1 MEEFISKFFLFY
13 GTLQAGL
20 AGNSWL
26 IALVIGGVLNSALS
40 LYYYLRI
47 MRYMYLYDPE
57 ESEEVVFP
65 NSVRYVS
72 LGVILLL
79 AVIFP
84 WYWDSLYGL
93 CEEAASALLG

>member
-1 MEEFISKFFLFY
+1 
-13 GTLQAGL
+13 
-20 AGNSWL
+20 
-26 IALVIGGVLNSALS
+26 
-40 LYYYLRI
+40 

-57 ESEEVVFP
+57 GYVSGEVVFP

-79 AVIFP
+79 AVVFP